1 VYAISNDIRRTSATL
16 VELSVVAG
24 VAVTQVAARYAMSR
38 HSVHS
43 WVRKYE
49 QSGPARA
56 GGVVGV
62 GFGCATTL
70 LLEDR
75 LAEYIKTAWQQEQS
89 ARCIPLP
96 TA

>member
-1 VYAISNDIRRTSATL
+1 ML

-24 VAVTQVAARYAMSR
+24 VAVTQVAAGYAVSR

-49 QSGPARA
+49 QSGLAKA

-70 LLEDR
+70 RLEDR